1 MPSVRVMKARFYH
14 ARRARST
21 VVSRHSG
28 RLRRRP
34 CAVASAGVRSSGPGS
49 KRTRGSP
56 RARARELRLLARC
69 RVRLGRGPVLLV
81 LEGSED
87 RLPPLLEFLRVV
99 EPTFAPGD
107 LREEL
112 ERSRDAAPA
121 PRESIVFERFLERFP
136 CRGSLALVEEDLPQA
151 EERVGEDEAVP
162 SVLDREGD
170 D

>member
-1 MPSVRVMKARFYH
+1 
-14 ARRARST
+14 
-21 VVSRHSG
+21 
-28 RLRRRP
+28 
-34 CAVASAGVRSSGPGS
+34 
-49 KRTRGSP
+49 
-56 RARARELRLLARC
+56 
-69 RVRLGRGPVLLV
+69 
-81 LEGSED
+81 
-87 RLPPLLEFLRVV
+87 

-170 D
+170 DLSCARRVAEAEEHGGELGADLRGDLLRRDGERSL